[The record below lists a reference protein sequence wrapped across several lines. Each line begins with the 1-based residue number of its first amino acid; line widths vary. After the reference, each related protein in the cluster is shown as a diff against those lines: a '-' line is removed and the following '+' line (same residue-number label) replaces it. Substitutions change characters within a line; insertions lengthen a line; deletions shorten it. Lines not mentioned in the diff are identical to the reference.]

1 LTCDIGQ
8 VKSALPSS
16 FGDKELP
23 SEKSYNV
30 ADMTIYLRWLIS
42 TQHEKSEVKTFLTKA
57 KTVITSD
64 TVDFLQDYS
73 LIHHCTSGHDL
84 NNSLEFFEGLNAFI
98 PSLPQIPPKIEDFFV
113 EFDALVHAAKIES
126 LIGQED
132 GRPFAYE
139 VDHKFMDTIYD
150 QCIELTMIPYDKTV
164 ILEEASSD
172 NPTSGNGI
180 GGYSGSLALD
190 ATIITLSTISGV
202 SSKMFARSKMTKLR
216 YSDWTHFKQIPSVP
230 TDIEN
235 QYTEFLSNASLF
247 LF

>member
-1 LTCDIGQ
+1 M
-8 VKSALPSS
+8 PSS

-23 SEKSYNV
+23 SEKSYNIS
-30 ADMTIYLRWLIS
+30 DMTIYLRWLIS
-42 TQHEKSEVKTFLTKA
+42 SQNEKSEVKAFLTKA
-57 KTVITSD
+57 KTVIISD
-64 TVDFLQDYS
+64 TIDFLQDYS
-73 LIHHCTSGHDL
+73 LIYHCTAGQDL
-84 NNSLEFFEGLNAFI
+84 NNSIEFFEGLNAFI
-98 PSLPQIPPKIEDFFV
+98 PTLPQIPPKIEDFFV
-113 EFDALVHAAKIES
+113 EFDALVQAAKVES

-172 NPTSGNGI
+172 NPSSGNGI
-180 GGYSGSLALD
+180 GGYSGSLGLD

-202 SSKMFARSKMTKLR
+202 STKLFTRSKMTKLR
-216 YSDWTHFKQIPSVP
+216 YADWTHFQQIPSIP

-235 QYTEFLSNASLF
+235 QYTEFLSNVSLSSF
-247 LF
+247 FRTTY